1 MTRTAP
7 DRPVRRR
14 GVRALG
20 AVLVAVALVAGVAAC
35 SLVGGGSGS
44 VPTATAKPPTGTDG
58 AVDFDKGYITA
69 GTGSTTVD
77 LWFDPMCPACG
88 AFEKA
93 NGDTLAKAV
102 SDGSITL
109 RLRPLTF
116 LDRLSNGTGYST
128 RAVAA
133 LTCVAV
139 TEPDSA
145 LEFFQALY
153 KDQPEEGS
161 NGLTDEELAKRAT
174 DLGIADISDCL
185 AKSGPYQAWAQRN
198 TARSQTGPID
208 VEGSDLKAIQQTP
221 TILVDGKQF
230 TGDITDS
237 SAFSSFLAKG

>member
-1 MTRTAP
+1 MSRTAP

-20 AVLVAVALVAGVAAC
+20 AVLVAVALVAGVAGC
-35 SLVGGGSGS
+35 SLVGGDSGS
-44 VPTATAKPPTGTDG
+44 VPTATAKPATGTDG
-58 AVDFDKGYITA
+58 AVNFDQGYITA
-69 GTGSTTVD
+69 GTGPTTVD

-93 NGDTLAKAV
+93 NGDTLATAV
-102 SDGSITL
+102 SDDSITL

-116 LDRLSNGTGYST
+116 LDRASNGTGYST

-139 TEPDSA
+139 QEPDKA
-145 LEFFQALY
+145 LAYFQALY

-161 NGLTDEELAKRAT
+161 SGLTDKELVKRAT
-174 DLGIADISDCL
+174 DLGIADISDCV
-185 AKSGPYQAWAQRN
+185 AKGEPYQAWAQRN

-221 TILVDGKQF
+221 TILVDGKQY
-230 TGDITDS
+230 TGDITDAR
-237 SAFSSFLAKG
+237 AFRSFLEKH